1 MYKTRTLPCDLGITN
16 GFYDQTVIG
25 GSYLASVFQNWKL
38 PDVWDEGLSRLTA
51 QITAPATLGV
61 QMFESTTNP
70 RPKFNS
76 MSNYRTQF
84 IVRPFSIL
92 TERYNRADVRDG
104 YYCYMFNPSAA
115 GIGFAALPI
124 QLGGGWAACE
134 GAQRRAWWSMQP
146 RFEGEVEA
154 LNFIWELKDFRSI
167 AKSFGKVR
175 NIRRLG
181 AELKKLQSTIRR
193 ELRKR
198 NNKSL
203 LENIKD
209 TFDDVT
215 RLISELRLTNEYCV
229 KPTIN
234 DVGSILKESQVLI
247 DDVQKKFQVRG
258 QAPQR
263 SYYSELIDSS
273 TTWTSESALYYW
285 RPRGYTSSLTFTAT
299 LEYEYDYIMRS
310 YGDAFRRYYGLD
322 VTGEG
327 IWNAIPFS
335 FLADYFVKIGQS
347 IRNMA
352 KDPNVNLMPIQYCE
366 SLDNKTTFGYHVIA
380 HAKAKYFYCPD
391 IKGSNPKTGTPIGE
405 VPALITGTSKSHY
418 LRRVT
423 APNRGSALPRVQL
436 PTTGQIKNMMALL
449 RVLW

>member
-1 MYKTRTLPCDLGITN
+1 M
-16 GFYDQTVIG
+16 
-25 GSYLASVFQNWKL
+25 
-38 PDVWDEGLSRLTA
+38 
-51 QITAPATLGV
+51 
-61 QMFESTTNP
+61 
-70 RPKFNS
+70 
-76 MSNYRTQF
+76 
-84 IVRPFSIL
+84 
-92 TERYNRADVRDG
+92 
-104 YYCYMFNPSAA
+104 
-115 GIGFAALPI
+115 
-124 QLGGGWAACE
+124 
-134 GAQRRAWWSMQP
+134 
-146 RFEGEVEA
+146 
-154 LNFIWELKDFRSI
+154 
-167 AKSFGKVR
+167 
-175 NIRRLG
+175 
-181 AELKKLQSTIRR
+181 
-193 ELRKR
+193 KR

-203 LENIKD
+203 RENIKD

-234 DVGSILKESQVLI
+234 AVGSILKESQTLI

-263 SYYSELIDSS
+263 SYYSELIDSEI
-273 TTWTSESALYYW
+273 TWTSEDAVYYW
-285 RPRGYTSSLTFTAT
+285 RPRGIVSSLRFNAT

-327 IWNAIPFS
+327 IWDAIPFS
-335 FLADYFVKIGQS
+335 FLADYFLKIGQS
-347 IRNMA
+347 IHNMA

-405 VPALITGTSKSHY
+405 VPALLTGTSKSHY